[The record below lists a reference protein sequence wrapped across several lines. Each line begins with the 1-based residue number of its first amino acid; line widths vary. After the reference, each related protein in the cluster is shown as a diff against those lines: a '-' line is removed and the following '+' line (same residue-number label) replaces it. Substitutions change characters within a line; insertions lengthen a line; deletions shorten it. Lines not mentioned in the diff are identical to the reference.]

1 MNRSRTMPHFP
12 QSMSHLRHKAA
23 VLGLNHFPGGSQ
35 NRSTDGCSMSAPN
48 IARFLEGELDPEPRG
63 NVVAHPLTRGHL
75 RQAPSKPN
83 GQALRSGTQPN
94 RPDTRSGTIVT
105 VTKKANAPRP
115 HGRSARVK
123 AELVAFRR
131 RFLPAAAV
139 LIAIPSLL
147 LTAIVSESS
156 RTSQFKE
163 ISPEAAS
170 TGLSAGTEQP
180 VLRAPVPSSKVPE
193 IVVTSPQRLEA
204 KAGEDTKFAIAI
216 DSAEALPERSLLAI
230 SALPE
235 GTSFSEGRPYG
246 MTGWSLRP
254 DEIGELRLLLPK
266 ASGSYDM
273 RIELLAGDGAL
284 LAHSETRLKISDGNK
299 ALATSADAP
308 DSSEFTGSLAPT
320 LPQDGIASESSDS
333 SLKVTP
339 VKTVEI
345 ESGTEGPRGAPRPAL
360 LASAQPAE
368 TSGSAEWVQV
378 IRAVNLRP
386 KPDKSSKTIEVAKKG
401 AKLHVLARHK
411 GWVQVSD
418 PTTSVTGWVYG
429 RFVKPAGPPA

>member
-1 MNRSRTMPHFP
+1 MNRRRTMPHFP
-12 QSMSHLRHKAA
+12 QSTSHLRHKAA

-63 NVVAHPLTRGHL
+63 NVVAHPLTRDHL
-75 RQAPSKPN
+75 RQAPLKPN
-83 GQALRSGTQPN
+83 RQELRSGTQPT
-94 RPDTRSGTIVT
+94 RPDMHSGTTVT
-105 VTKKANAPRP
+105 VMKKADAQKP

-123 AELVAFRR
+123 AELIAFRR
-131 RFLPAAAV
+131 RFLPAAVV

-147 LTAIVSESS
+147 LVAIVSEGS
-156 RTSQFKE
+156 RTSQYRE
-163 ISPEAAS
+163 TTPEAAS
-170 TGLSAGTEQP
+170 TGLSAGTEQAL
-180 VLRAPVPSSKVPE
+180 LRAPVPSSKVPE

-204 KAGEDTKFAIAI
+204 KAGEDTEFAIAI

-299 ALATSADAP
+299 ALAANAGAP

-320 LPQDGIASESSDS
+320 LPQDGAPSESPDS

-345 ESGTEGPRGAPRPAL
+345 ESVTEGPPGAPRPSL

-368 TSGSAEWVQV
+368 TSGSGEWVQV
-378 IRAVNLRP
+378 INAVNLRP
-386 KPDKSSKTIEVAKKG
+386 TPDKSSKTLTVVKKG
-401 AKLHVLARHK
+401 SKLHVLARHR

-418 PTTSVTGWVYG
+418 PTTSVTGWLYG
-429 RFVKPAGPPA
+429 RFVKPAVPPA